1 MITQHT
7 TKAPAGPAYRLSSV
21 DHALELLL
29 LFRSK
34 PTLRVSEVA
43 DSLDVARS
51 TAHRLLGML
60 VHRQFAVRDPAT
72 RTYRPGPR
80 LVEIG
85 LAAIGALDVRARMR
99 PYLTEIAVR
108 TGETV
113 SLLVLEG
120 DMAHFIDSIESERTV
135 RVGSRFD
142 ARMPAHA
149 TSAGKAMLAA
159 LPLEEVLAVY
169 PTEKLVTV
177 TERTLATRT
186 QLLATLDQ
194 VRAAGFA
201 VNYEESETGL
211 GAVGMAVLDVDG
223 RPAAAFT
230 VAAPMQRM
238 TQGYLQTISEELRG
252 IVAAA
257 AAELREV
264 RYR

>member
-1 MITQHT
+1 MISG
-7 TKAPAGPAYRLSSV
+7 APVDGPAYRLSSV

-29 LFRSK
+29 LFRSR

-51 TAHRLLGML
+51 TAHRLLVML
-60 VHRQFAVRDPAT
+60 VHRGFAVQDPAT
-72 RTYRPGPR
+72 RAYRPGPR

-85 LAAIGALDVRARMR
+85 LAAVGALDVRARLR
-99 PYLTEIAVR
+99 PYLTEIAAR

-113 SLLVLEG
+113 SLLVLDG
-120 DMAHFIDSIESERTV
+120 DVAHFIDSIESARTV

-159 LPLEEVLAVY
+159 LPVDEVLGSY
-169 PTEKLVTV
+169 PNEKLVTV

-186 QLLATLDQ
+186 QLLATLDN

-201 VNYEESETGL
+201 VNCEESEIGL
-211 GAVGMAVLDVDG
+211 GAVGMAVLGIEG
-223 RPAAAFT
+223 RPTAAFT